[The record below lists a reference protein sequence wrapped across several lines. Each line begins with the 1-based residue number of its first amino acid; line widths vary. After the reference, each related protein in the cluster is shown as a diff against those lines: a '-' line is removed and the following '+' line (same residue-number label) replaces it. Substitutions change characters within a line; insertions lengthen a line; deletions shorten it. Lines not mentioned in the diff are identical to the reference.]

1 MRGFIRER
9 DGRLSAEFE
18 PEEVALLS
26 QLARETAELVEDW
39 RSGSETPAD
48 DVWRSSS
55 ESPNNDQWRSS
66 SESRSNTHIETPADD
81 PAMLRLLP
89 DAYRDDAAAAAEFRR
104 FTADGLAERKA
115 ANARAVVASIGTES
129 TTATTVRLDEPA
141 VQAWLRVLTDI
152 RLVLATRLGIEHDG
166 DRGYADSD
174 AAILLSDIYDWLG
187 IVQSSILDA
196 LTELPGR
203 APFQS

>member
-66 SESRSNTHIETPADD
+66 SESRSDTHIETPADD

-104 FTADGLAERKA
+104 FTADGLAERKT

-129 TTATTVRLDEPA
+129 TTTTTVRLDEPA

-187 IVQSSILDA
+187 IVQSSILGA
-196 LTELPGR
+196 LTEPPDR

>member
-66 SESRSNTHIETPADD
+66 SESRSDTHIETPADD

-104 FTADGLAERKA
+104 FTADGLAERKT

-129 TTATTVRLDEPA
+129 TTTTTVRLDEPA

-196 LTELPGR
+196 LTEPPDR

>member
-1 MRGFIRER
+1 MRGFIRGT

-55 ESPNNDQWRSS
+55 ES
-66 SESRSNTHIETPADD
+66 RSNTQSETPADD

-89 DAYRDDAAAAAEFRR
+89 DAYRDDADAAAEFRR

-115 ANARAVVASIGTES
+115 ATARAVVASIGTES
-129 TTATTVRLDEPA
+129 TRATTVRLDEPA
-141 VQAWLRVLTDI
+141 VQSWLRALTDI

-196 LTELPGR
+196 LTERPGR